1 MNQTIDAIVAGHIC
15 LDIIPDLSVSGA
27 KPETLF
33 TPGRLVQVGRA
44 ALSSGGPVSNTGLAL
59 HRLGIR
65 TRLAGKTGDDLFGRA
80 LRETVAAFGGD
91 LAAGMV
97 VDAHADT
104 SYTVIMSAPGVDRI
118 FFHCPGANDTFGADD
133 VRYDDLCGA
142 RLFHF
147 GYPTVMKRMYVEGGR
162 ELADIYR
169 RAKATGV
176 TTSLDLTFP
185 DPASPAGQ
193 ADWPSILASVL
204 PFVDVFMPS
213 LEEIMFILRRGQY
226 DDFIRNGGVQAAT
239 VELIS
244 GVGRQLID
252 LGVKIVGIKL
262 GDRGLYL
269 RTAGLAALKSLG
281 RARPADPAAWANRE
295 LMAPCFRVDVAG
307 TTGAGDATIAG
318 FLAALLRG
326 LAPEEAATM
335 AVAVGAC
342 SVEAPD
348 ALSGI
353 RTWEE
358 TRERIKSGWQ
368 AR

>member
-1 MNQTIDAIVAGHIC
+1 MNQTIDAVVAGHIC

-59 HRLGIR
+59 HRLGI
-65 TRLAGKTGDDLFGRA
+65 RA

-176 TTSLDLTFP
+176 TPSSRLSMSSCPALRKSCSFSAAANTTTSSGTA
-185 DPASPAGQ
+185 ASRPP
-193 ADWPSILASVL
+193 PSS
-204 PFVDVFMPS
+204 
-213 LEEIMFILRRGQY
+213 
-226 DDFIRNGGVQAAT
+226 
-239 VELIS
+239 
-244 GVGRQLID
+244 
-252 LGVKIVGIKL
+252 
-262 GDRGLYL
+262 
-269 RTAGLAALKSLG
+269 
-281 RARPADPAAWANRE
+281 
-295 LMAPCFRVDVAG
+295 
-307 TTGAGDATIAG
+307 
-318 FLAALLRG
+318 
-326 LAPEEAATM
+326 
-335 AVAVGAC
+335 
-342 SVEAPD
+342 
-348 ALSGI
+348 
-353 RTWEE
+353 
-358 TRERIKSGWQ
+358 
-368 AR
+368 